1 MADQK
6 LENLLE
12 LSLDVDEETRE
23 KSENLQVGYNPQER
37 RWEVILRYSGSM
49 DRLSER
55 YDNLVPLLGG
65 YAIAEV
71 TEAQLLQLSEEPL
84 VEFIEKP
91 KALSFAVYEG
101 KLVSCIPPVQRP
113 PYSLTGQGILVGIV
127 DSGIDIF
134 HADFRKEDGSTR
146 IVGLWDQT
154 LTPQEE
160 RGQAPPEGYQSGVYF
175 SEESINEILQSESRS
190 PTQDRSGHGTHVA
203 GIAVGNGRASRGENR
218 GVAYEADILVVKLG
232 SPTAEGF
239 PQTAQLMQGIDFC
252 VRMGI
257 QRGEPLA
264 INLSYGNNYGS
275 HTGTSLIETYLDTV
289 SNMGRTTICVGSG
302 NEGNLA
308 RHASTDLEMGREF
321 LVEFVVAPG
330 EYNLAIQL
338 WKQYTDSFQ
347 IRMIAPSGSEIIL
360 GEDLQGMYRYV
371 LDGTELLWY
380 FGEPAPY
387 SITQEIYLELL
398 PEGVNENI
406 RSGVWKMVL
415 TPREIVDG
423 RIDLWMPSGSSINR
437 ETGFLVSDA
446 DRTFTIP
453 STATNPITVGAYN
466 GDTDSYAP
474 FSGRGYVCCGW
485 IKPDLVAPGVDILSC
500 SPGGGYVSRTGTSM
514 ACPFVTGSAALLM
527 QYGIIQGHDPYLFGQ
542 KVKAYLIRGAR
553 QLPAFEEYPNE
564 SVGWGALCLRD
575 SLNSKS

>member
-49 DRLSER
+49 ERLSER

-154 LTPQEE
+154 LTPQGE
-160 RGQAPPEGYQSGVYF
+160 RGQVPPEGYQSGVYF
-175 SEESINEILQSESRS
+175 SEESINQILQRESRS

-257 QRGEPLA
+257 QRGQPLA

-308 RHASTDLEMGREF
+308 RHASTELEMGREF
-321 LVEFVVAPG
+321 LLEFVVAPG

-415 TPREIVDG
+415 TPREVVDG

-453 STATNPITVGAYN
+453 STASNPITVGAYN

>member
-6 LENLLE
+6 IENLLE
-12 LSLDVDEETRE
+12 LSLDVDEQTRE
-23 KSENLQVGYNPQER
+23 KSENLQVGYDTQDAK
-37 RWEVILRYSGSM
+37 WEIILRYSGEM
-49 DRLSER
+49 GNLSER
-55 YDNLVPLLGG
+55 YENWVDLLGG
-65 YAIAEV
+65 FAIAEV
-71 TEAQLLQLSEEPL
+71 TREQLLQLSEEPL

-134 HADFRKEDGSTR
+134 HPDFRREDGSTR

-154 LTPQEE
+154 LTAEE
-160 RGQAPPEGYQSGVYF
+160 GSEQAPPEGYQSGVYF
-175 SEESINEILQSESRS
+175 SEEDINTILQNESRS

-252 VRMGI
+252 VRMSI
-257 QRGEPLA
+257 RRNEPLA
-264 INLSYGNNYGS
+264 LNLSYGNNYGS

-289 SNMGRTTICVGSG
+289 ANMGRTTICVGSG

-308 RHASTDLEMGREF
+308 RHAAVELMMGMNS
-321 LVEFVVAPG
+321 LIEFVVAPG
-330 EYNLAIQL
+330 EYNLAIQI

-347 IRMIAPSGSEIIL
+347 IRLTSPSGDEIIL

-371 LDGTELLWY
+371 IDGTELLWY
-380 FGEPAPY
+380 FGDPAPY
-387 SITQEIYLELL
+387 SIVQEIYFELL
-398 PEGVNENI
+398 PEGVSSNI
-406 RSGVWKMVL
+406 RSGVWKIVFIPKMV
-415 TPREIVDG
+415 VDG
-423 RIDLWMPSGSSINR
+423 QIDLWMPSGSSINR
-437 ETGFLVSDA
+437 ETGFLISDA
-446 DRTFTIP
+446 DRTLTIP
-453 STATNPITVGAYN
+453 STASRPITVGAYN

-485 IKPDLVAPGVDILSC
+485 VKPDLVAPGVDILSC

-527 QYGIIQGHDPYLFGQ
+527 QYGIVEGRDPYLFGQ
-542 KVKAYLIRGAR
+542 KVKAFLIRGAR
-553 QLPAFEEYPNE
+553 QLPAFEEYPND
-564 SVGWGALCLRD
+564 SVGWGALCVRD
-575 SLNSKS
+575 SLPG

>member
-6 LENLLE
+6 IENLLE
-12 LSLDVDEETRE
+12 LSLDVDEQTRE
-23 KSENLQVGYNPQER
+23 KSENLQVGYDTQDAK
-37 RWEVILRYSGSM
+37 WEIILRYSGEM
-49 DRLSER
+49 GNLSER
-55 YDNLVPLLGG
+55 YENWVDLLGG
-65 YAIAEV
+65 FAIAEV
-71 TEAQLLQLSEEPL
+71 TREQLLQLSEEPL

-134 HADFRKEDGSTR
+134 HPDFRKEDGTTR

-154 LTPQEE
+154 LTPEE
-160 RGQAPPEGYQSGVYF
+160 GSGQAPPEGYQRGVYF
-175 SEESINEILQSESRS
+175 SEEDINTILQNESRS

-203 GIAVGNGRASRGENR
+203 GIAAGNGRASRGENR

-252 VRMGI
+252 VRMSI
-257 QRGEPLA
+257 RRNEPLA
-264 INLSYGNNYGS
+264 LNLSYGNNYGS

-289 SNMGRTTICVGSG
+289 ANMGRTTICVGSG

-308 RHASTDLEMGREF
+308 RHAAVELMMGMNS
-321 LVEFVVAPG
+321 LIEFVVAPG
-330 EYNLAIQL
+330 EYNLAIQI

-347 IRMIAPSGSEIIL
+347 IRLTSPSGDEIIL

-371 LDGTELLWY
+371 IDGTELLWY
-380 FGEPAPY
+380 FGDPAPY
-387 SITQEIYLELL
+387 SIVQEIYFELL
-398 PEGVNENI
+398 PEGVSSNI
-406 RSGVWKMVL
+406 RSGVWKIVFIPKMV
-415 TPREIVDG
+415 VDG
-423 RIDLWMPSGSSINR
+423 QIDLWMPSGSSINR
-437 ETGFLVSDA
+437 ETGFLISDA
-446 DRTFTIP
+446 DRTLTIP
-453 STATNPITVGAYN
+453 STASRPITVGAYN

-485 IKPDLVAPGVDILSC
+485 VKPDLVAPGVDILSC

-527 QYGIIQGHDPYLFGQ
+527 QYGIVEGRDPYHFGQ
-542 KVKAYLIRGAR
+542 KVKAFLIRGAR
-553 QLPAFEEYPNE
+553 QLPAFEEYPND
-564 SVGWGALCLRD
+564 SVGWGALCVRD
-575 SLNSKS
+575 SLPG

>member
-23 KSENLQVGYNPQER
+23 KSENLQVGYNPKER
-37 RWEVILRYSGSM
+37 KWEIILRYSGEL
-49 DRLSER
+49 DNLAER
-55 YDNLVPLLGG
+55 FDSLVPLLGG

-71 TEAQLLQLSEEPL
+71 TEPQLLRLSEEPL

-113 PYSLTGQGILVGIV
+113 PYSLTGQGVLVGIV

-134 HADFRKEDGSTR
+134 HPDFRNEDGSTR

-160 RGQAPPEGYQSGVYF
+160 LGQTPPEGYQSGVYF
-175 SEESINEILQSESRS
+175 SEEMLNEILQTKENS

-232 SPTAEGF
+232 NPTSEGF

-252 VRMGI
+252 VRTAI
-257 QRGEPLA
+257 RRGEPLA
-264 INLSYGNNYGS
+264 LNLSYGNNYGS

-308 RHASTDLEMGREF
+308 RHASTDLVKGVEYQ
-321 LVEFVVAPG
+321 LEFVVAPG

-347 IRMIAPSGSEIIL
+347 IRLTAPSGSEIIL
-360 GEDLQGMYRYV
+360 GEDLQGMYRYF

-398 PEGVNENI
+398 PEGRNETI
-406 RSGVWKMVL
+406 RSGVWKILL
-415 TPREIVDG
+415 TPRDIVDG
-423 RIDLWMPSGSSINR
+423 RINLWMPSGSSINR

-446 DRTFTIP
+446 ERTFTIP

-527 QYGIIQGHDPYLFGQ
+527 QYGIIQGRDPYLFGQ
-542 KVKAYLIRGAR
+542 KVKAFLIRGAR
-553 QLPAFEEYPNE
+553 KLPAFEKYPNE

-575 SLNSKS
+575 SLPR

>member
-6 LENLLE
+6 IENLLE
-12 LSLDVDEETRE
+12 LSLDVDEQTRE
-23 KSENLQVGYNPQER
+23 KSENLQVGYDTQDAK
-37 RWEVILRYSGSM
+37 WEIILRYSGEM
-49 DRLSER
+49 GNLSER
-55 YDNLVPLLGG
+55 YENWVDLLGG
-65 YAIAEV
+65 FAIAEV
-71 TEAQLLQLSEEPL
+71 TREQLLQLSEEPL

-134 HADFRKEDGSTR
+134 HPDFRREDGSTR

-154 LTPQEE
+154 LTAEE
-160 RGQAPPEGYQSGVYF
+160 GSEQAPPEGYQSGVYF
-175 SEESINEILQSESRS
+175 SEEDINAILQNESRS

-252 VRMGI
+252 VRMSI
-257 QRGEPLA
+257 RRNEPLA
-264 INLSYGNNYGS
+264 LNLSYGNNYGS

-289 SNMGRTTICVGSG
+289 ANMGRTTICVGSG

-308 RHASTDLEMGREF
+308 RHAAVELMMGMNS
-321 LVEFVVAPG
+321 LIEFVVAPG
-330 EYNLAIQL
+330 EYNLAIQI

-347 IRMIAPSGSEIIL
+347 IRLTSPSGDEIIL

-371 LDGTELLWY
+371 IDGTELLWY
-380 FGEPAPY
+380 FGDPAPY
-387 SITQEIYLELL
+387 SIVQEIYFELL
-398 PEGVNENI
+398 PEGVSSNI
-406 RSGVWKMVL
+406 RSGVWKIVFIPKMV
-415 TPREIVDG
+415 VDG
-423 RIDLWMPSGSSINR
+423 QIDLWMPSGSSINR
-437 ETGFLVSDA
+437 ETGFLISDA
-446 DRTFTIP
+446 DRTLTIP
-453 STATNPITVGAYN
+453 STASRPITVGAYN

-485 IKPDLVAPGVDILSC
+485 VKPDLVAPGVDILSC

-527 QYGIIQGHDPYLFGQ
+527 QYGIVEGRDPYLFGQ
-542 KVKAYLIRGAR
+542 KVKAFLIRGAR
-553 QLPAFEEYPNE
+553 QLPAFEEYPND
-564 SVGWGALCLRD
+564 SVGWGALCVRD
-575 SLNSKS
+575 SLPG